1 MIRLV
6 KNDDAAAIADI
17 YNYYVVNTA
26 ITFEESPVD
35 VNIIADRI
43 ISITAQYP
51 WYVWEEKG
59 EIIGYAY
66 AHRWH
71 ERAAYRYA
79 AEDSIYLKQGYERR
93 GIGKQLLE
101 RVIEDTRRQETHVL
115 MAVITVPNEGSVGLH
130 ERLGF
135 KKAGQFNEI
144 GYKLGER
151 RDVGYWELILEGEK

>member
-1 MIRLV
+1 MIRVV
-6 KNDDAAAIADI
+6 KNDDAEAIAGI
-17 YNYYVVNTA
+17 YNYYIANTV
-26 ITFEESPVD
+26 ITFEEAPVD
-35 VNIIADRI
+35 AGLMNDRI
-43 ISITAQYP
+43 TSVTTQYP

-79 AEDSIYLKQGYERR
+79 AEDSIYIKPGYERR
-93 GIGKQLLE
+93 GIGQQLLG
-101 RVIEDTRRQETHVL
+101 RVIEDLRRQGIHVL
-115 MAVITVPNEGSVGLH
+115 MAVIAVPNEGSVGLH
-130 ERLGF
+130 EKLGF

-144 GYKLGER
+144 GYKLGKR